1 MQIRKKFIKYV
12 SESVFGML
20 GLSCYILADTFFIAR
35 GVGENGLT
43 ALNLAIPVFSL
54 MTGVG
59 LMIGIGGATHY
70 SLQNDRKA
78 FTQSAY
84 MGLIFSALFMAV
96 GILLSTPIAYLLG
109 ADERTV
115 QNTAVY
121 LKIILSLAPFFIA
134 SNLLSAFIRNDN
146 APKLAMI
153 AQLTGSFSNIVLDY
167 IFIYPLKMGMK
178 GAAIA
183 TCLSPII
190 SITILSLH
198 FIKKKNSFT
207 ILKCAPNLRPF
218 LRICTLGVSA
228 LITELSSAVVIIVF
242 NIVILNIAGNTGVA
256 AYGIIANIALV
267 VTSIFTGIAQGMQPL
282 VSELKRNGEKK
293 SLQSV
298 IIWGLSAGVILSA
311 VIYIISFMYAREITD
326 LFNSENSAALRELAE
341 RGIRIYFT
349 SFLFSGINIV
359 VSSSLSASD
368 RPIPAF
374 VISSL
379 RGFVLLIPA
388 TFILAYAFGIDGVW
402 TSVPA
407 SELIC
412 VVFSAVFA
420 KKSVK

>member
-326 LFNSENSAALRELAE
+326 LFNSENSAALRELAD
-341 RGIRIYFT
+341 RRI
-349 SFLFSGINIV
+349 
-359 VSSSLSASD
+359 
-368 RPIPAF
+368 
-374 VISSL
+374 
-379 RGFVLLIPA
+379 
-388 TFILAYAFGIDGVW
+388 
-402 TSVPA
+402 
-407 SELIC
+407 
-412 VVFSAVFA
+412 
-420 KKSVK
+420 